1 MKDNRL
7 EKELAILYKKFPEAK
22 RLLIKLG
29 CPAIETEDLFQ
40 EALLIYT
47 RKKQENTLA
56 LTVEPIYYVKNV
68 CKLLWYNQSRKIGKK
83 SFFEID
89 QELISID
96 SSDWFKQ
103 EMQLQKVEFA
113 LMQIGKKCQELLHL
127 FYGLGLNMLD
137 IAKKIGLRNEKVVK
151 AQKYRC
157 IQKAKE
163 EASKLTD

>member
-47 RKKQENTLA
+47 RKKQGNTLA

-96 SSDWFKQ
+96 SSDWFKE
-103 EMQLQKVEFA
+103 EMQLQKVELA